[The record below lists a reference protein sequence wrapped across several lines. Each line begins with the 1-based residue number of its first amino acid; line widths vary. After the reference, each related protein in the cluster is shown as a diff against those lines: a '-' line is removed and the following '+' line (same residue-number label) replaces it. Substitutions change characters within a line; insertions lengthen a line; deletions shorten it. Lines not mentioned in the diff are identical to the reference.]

1 MSAFGIDGFGTVSAV
16 TVDVYTS
23 AYRVSGSVQTRFGRV
38 AEILNQQSSAH
49 LTVEHASI
57 TEYAVPGV
65 VVATPSVLVSVEE
78 ILVMIATDLTA
89 EGRSEMR
96 IPKRA
101 VQAQMSLPP
110 LRVSGA
116 VHVPMG
122 SRPSDGLLNVPDRF
136 LPMTDATL
144 ASAAHPELDRS
155 ATVVA
160 VRRDRAHLLM
170 VADDE
175 HPDELL
181 ADVLD
186 ERTAEAWLGASDEG
200 DDT

>member
-57 TEYAVPGV
+57 T

-96 IPKRA
+96 ILKRA

>member
-23 AYRVSGSVQTRFGRV
+23 AYRVSGSVQTRFSRV

-96 IPKRA
+96 IPN
-101 VQAQMSLPP
+101 
-110 LRVSGA
+110 
-116 VHVPMG
+116 VPSRRRCRSHRCG
-122 SRPSDGLLNVPDRF
+122 SRVRSTCPW
-136 LPMTDATL
+136 
-144 ASAAHPELDRS
+144 AAGR
-155 ATVVA
+155 ATVCSTFLIA
-160 VRRDRAHLLM
+160 FS
-170 VADDE
+170 
-175 HPDELL
+175 P
-181 ADVLD
+181 
-186 ERTAEAWLGASDEG
+186 
-200 DDT
+200 